1 MGYLVANRLPDTY
14 EARAQLL
21 VGPLSAD
28 KDALDAAG
36 AQARTYAALATT
48 APILDSTAE
57 RVGLTSVRSKIASV
71 NASDVTRLI
80 AITARDGDSVRA
92 AAIANALAGVLVAKA
107 ASGPPEGRMSIV
119 ERATPPDN
127 PVGPSTALIV
137 VLTAVVGL
145 LGAFGIA
152 ALVDSMTN
160 VMRSEDDL
168 AAFAPVLGSVNGSP
182 AWRRSKPLVVEDDPD
197 SPAAASYRVL
207 TTKIELS
214 NGEGPLRS
222 LLLVDAHGGHSS
234 ARVAANVAAG
244 FAEDGTRVVIIDGD
258 EREGLMLCEKIREAA
273 FVVPISQY
281 NRDLM
286 LEECGEGAR
295 EKLVVIH
302 CGVDTEFFRPRGA
315 MVDDGRLEIL
325 SVGTLHEVKGQRY
338 LVEACRLLRDEGV
351 DVSCKLVGDGPDRK
365 ALTGQIAAAGLGDRV
380 VLLGRRDRDG
390 VCELLRSADVLAAPS
405 VPTKQGKREGIP
417 IVLMSFPMA
426 PSSRQPFFTA
436 PRSWMPTGSDGVT
449 CQASEFDV
457 CATGLVR
464 SPQYRRKPSQ
474 NVARRSR
481 SPV

>member
-1 MGYLVANRLPDTY
+1 VTGVYTIVKRWWWLLVIGAVVAAFMGYLVANRLPDTY

-28 KDALDAAG
+28 KDTLDAAG

-48 APILDSTAE
+48 GPILDSTAQ
-57 RVGLTSVRSKIASV
+57 RAGLTSVRSKIASV

-80 AITARDGDSVRA
+80 TITARDGDSVRA

-107 ASGPPEGRMSIV
+107 VSGPPEGQLSIV
-119 ERATPPDN
+119 ERATPPDS

-152 ALVDSMTN
+152 ALVDSLSN

-182 AWRRSKPLVVEDDPD
+182 AWRRGKPLVVEDDPD

-244 FAEDGTRVVIIDGD
+244 FAEDGTRVAIIDGD
-258 EREGLMLCEKIREAA
+258 ERGGLMGVFTSGAESSDMVQRARPLRIGRLMFDRFRIR
-273 FVVPISQY
+273 
-281 NRDLM
+281 
-286 LEECGEGAR
+286 
-295 EKLVVIH
+295 
-302 CGVDTEFFRPRGA
+302 RPR
-315 MVDDGRLEIL
+315 L
-325 SVGTLHEVKGQRY
+325 
-338 LVEACRLLRDEGV
+338 
-351 DVSCKLVGDGPDRK
+351 
-365 ALTGQIAAAGLGDRV
+365 
-380 VLLGRRDRDG
+380 
-390 VCELLRSADVLAAPS
+390 
-405 VPTKQGKREGIP
+405 
-417 IVLMSFPMA
+417 IVL
-426 PSSRQPFFTA
+426 R
-436 PRSWMPTGSDGVT
+436 PRRTSEPIDLE
-449 CQASEFDV
+449 QASETLEHLLAGVDLVLITAGPPDQSSETLIWARAAQTTVVVAEQDRAKREQMTPTFE
-457 CATGLVR
+457 GLRVADA
-464 SPQYRRKPSQ
+464 
-474 NVARRSR
+474 NVIGAVLS
-481 SPV
+481 

>member
-1 MGYLVANRLPDTY
+1 MTGVYTIIKRWWWLLVIGAVVAAFMGYLVANRLPDTY

-28 KDALDAAG
+28 KDTLDAAG

-57 RVGLTSVRSKIASV
+57 RVGLTSVRSKIGSV

-258 EREGLMLCEKIREAA
+258 EREGLMGVFTRGAESSDVVQRARPLRIGKLMFDRFRIR
-273 FVVPISQY
+273 
-281 NRDLM
+281 
-286 LEECGEGAR
+286 
-295 EKLVVIH
+295 
-302 CGVDTEFFRPRGA
+302 RPRLIVLRPRRTAEPIDLEQATETIEHLLAGA
-315 MVDDGRLEIL
+315 DLVLVTAGPPDQAPE
-325 SVGTLHEVKGQRY
+325 TLIWAR
-338 LVEACRLLRDEGV
+338 
-351 DVSCKLVGDGPDRK
+351 
-365 ALTGQIAAAGLGDRV
+365 AAQTTV
-380 VLLGRRDRDG
+380 VVAEQDH
-390 VCELLRSADVLAAPS
+390 
-405 VPTKQGKREGIP
+405 TKREQMTPTFEGLRIADANV
-417 IVLMSFPMA
+417 IGAVLS
-426 PSSRQPFFTA
+426 
-436 PRSWMPTGSDGVT
+436 
-449 CQASEFDV
+449 
-457 CATGLVR
+457 
-464 SPQYRRKPSQ
+464 
-474 NVARRSR
+474 
-481 SPV
+481 